1 MSPEAMEIRTLARRV
16 ARDRLRPATPSSE
29 TRGRFAEIFA
39 YGDASVQPISDLA
52 SAVYE
57 IRRSY
62 PRGADLILIGLST
75 VQGMKIIQDV
85 WGISVLIGL
94 RPATLGMFFTADG
107 DEVLV
112 AFDQGALR
120 PAGVI
125 GFLWEGGSTPDS
137 RPPESNSASTKSRL
151 DGIRHLRRLNLT

>member
-1 MSPEAMEIRTLARRV
+1 MEIMTLASRV
-16 ARDRLRPATPSSE
+16 ARGRLRPAVPSSRP
-29 TRGRFAEIFA
+29 RGRFAEIFA

-52 SAVYE
+52 SAAYE
-57 IRRSY
+57 IRKSH
-62 PRGADLILIGLST
+62 PRGADLILIGLSAI
-75 VQGMKIIQDV
+75 QGMKIIEDV

-125 GFLWEGGSTPDS
+125 GFLWEGGSAPDS
-137 RPPESNSASTKSRL
+137 LAPESNSALIKSKV
-151 DGIRHLRRLNLT
+151 DSIRRLRRLNLT